1 LQEARH
7 PAAYQRLVA
16 KRLHQGAVREK
27 DADEIRCLVLRN
39 ASDAPPL
46 KERTDD
52 QDLEVRVIGFWGL
65 GFSV

>member
-1 LQEARH
+1 
-7 PAAYQRLVA
+7 
-16 KRLHQGAVREK
+16 VREK